1 MNEEGIK
8 VSARP
13 ILVLTC
19 FNSKL
24 GKTKEYRK
32 QPRFWEGV
40 GGGGVARPLPYW
52 MGVKLVGLAHR
63 SGARESQSLKI
74 QLAISP

>member
-19 FNSKL
+19 FSYISVTEKKTSIKSRLCLMFSKD
-24 GKTKEYRK
+24 
-32 QPRFWEGV
+32 F
-40 GGGGVARPLPYW
+40 
-52 MGVKLVGLAHR
+52 VKR
-63 SGARESQSLKI
+63 R
-74 QLAISP
+74 ISVSPVSCSNTSYSEDCLIIK

>member
-19 FNSKL
+19 FYIKR
-24 GKTKEYRK
+24 E
-32 QPRFWEGV
+32 V
-40 GGGGVARPLPYW
+40 CC
-52 MGVKLVGLAHR
+52 GVKGRALASHNGVRKFDSLGGDCLLLFADYKLR
-63 SGARESQSLKI
+63 SINKT
-74 QLAISP
+74 